1 MNDLKYALDIVE
13 MMIDRLTRELYSNGS
28 MMGAVNSAY
37 ESMTQTEKD
46 NYNIK
51 RKQLNNLI
59 KYKTDLLDAALNEMK
74 TTGAGGKKVTIE
86 TGFDFSL

>member
-28 MMGAVNSAY
+28 MMGAVNSTY

-59 KYKTDLLDAALNEMK
+59 KYKTDLLDAALAKMES
-74 TTGAGGKKVTIE
+74 GVEGKSVTVE
-86 TGFDFSL
+86 NNFDFSL

>member
-1 MNDLKYALDIVE
+1 MENLKYTLDIVE

-59 KYKTDLLDAALNEMK
+59 KYKTDLLDAALEVMN
-74 TTGAGGKKVTIE
+74 TTGVDGKKVIIE

>member
-37 ESMTQTEKD
+37 ESMTQAEKD

-59 KYKTDLLDAALNEMK
+59 KYKTDLLDAALEGMK
-74 TTGAGGKKVTIE
+74 TNGVGNKKVTIE

>member
-13 MMIDRLTRELYSNGS
+13 MMIDRLSRELYSNGS

-51 RKQLNNLI
+51 RKQLNSLL
-59 KYKTDLLDAALNEMK
+59 KYKTDLLDAALTKMSNDGVGDK
-74 TTGAGGKKVTIE
+74 TVTIE

>member
-1 MNDLKYALDIVE
+1 MDNLKYALDIVE
-13 MMIDRLTRELYSNGS
+13 MMIDRLTRELYSNDS

-37 ESMTQTEKD
+37 ESMTQAEKD

-51 RKQLNNLI
+51 RKQLNDLI
-59 KYKTDLLDAALNEMK
+59 KYKTDLLDAALEELN
-74 TTGAGGKKVTIE
+74 TNGVGGKKATIE

>member
-37 ESMTQTEKD
+37 ESMTKAEKD

-59 KYKTDLLDAALNEMK
+59 KYKTDLLNAALEQMES
-74 TTGAGGKKVTIE
+74 TGVGGKNVTIE
-86 TGFDFSL
+86 SGFDFSL

>member
-1 MNDLKYALDIVE
+1 MENLKYALDIVE

-37 ESMTQTEKD
+37 ESMTQAEKD

-59 KYKTDLLDAALNEMK
+59 KYKTDLLDAALNEMN
-74 TTGAGGKKVTIE
+74 TNGASGKKVTIE

>member
-46 NYNIK
+46 NYDIK

-59 KYKTDLLDAALNEMK
+59 KYKTDLLDAALAKMES
-74 TTGAGGKKVTIE
+74 GVEGKSVTVE
-86 TGFDFSL
+86 NNFDFSL